1 MAMTEFKLHAKTE
14 NQKYSY
20 LVGVDEISR
29 GLARLNVACMGEG
42 ENEHEA
48 TNSQGVDLTA
58 DECEALGNHL
68 LAVAA
73 RLFREPQSES

>member
-1 MAMTEFKLHAKTE
+1 MAMTEFKLYAETE

-20 LVGVDEISR
+20 LVGVDESSR
-29 GLARLNVACMGEG
+29 GLARLNVACMDEAK
-42 ENEHEA
+42 NEE

-73 RLFREPQSES
+73 RLFREHQSES